1 MNTAAWLV
9 DIGYVV
15 KTGAKG
21 LFKIDYLK
29 AEAVLARRFG
39 SVRTFLF
46 NGYASDIPIPD
57 GLHKFYAAMRHHG
70 MTVCLHQMREHTQ
83 RRVDV
88 DLAAHMIWQAS
99 TPGVEVIVLTTGD
112 QDFIPAVKMAQETFK
127 KQIALFTYKLDVSME
142 LQKQA
147 DLHLRFE
154 DVERDVSR

>member
-1 MNTAAWLV
+1 MNQAAWLV

-15 KTGAKG
+15 KTAAKAH
-21 LFKIDYLK
+21 FKIDYLK
-29 AEAVLARRFG
+29 VEAVLAGRFG

-57 GLHKFYAAMRHHG
+57 GLHKFYTTMRDHG
-70 MTVCLHQMREHTQ
+70 MSVCLHEMRDRTQ

-99 TPGVEVIVLTTGD
+99 VPGVEHIILTTGD
-112 QDFIPAVKMAQETFK
+112 QDFIPAVKMAQETFEK
-127 KQIALFTYKLDVSME
+127 RVTLFTYGLNVSMK
-142 LQKQA
+142 LQNQV
-147 DLHLRFE
+147 DSHLRFE